1 MKYVNFK
8 VKFNNCTFAGMKK
21 TTIWILGIVMALSFA
36 SLLYLQV
43 LYIEEMVS
51 SRRAQFGEIVQ
62 RCLNQAARNQEL
74 GETKRYLD
82 KDVAATNRK
91 SIDDSIQIHK
101 DNASDI
107 IQHSHQQTVTTKDGT
122 VISTFELKTVTTRP
136 TQGMVLKKRGKN
148 SISDASQSLREIVKN
163 RYVYQKALLDEV
175 VYNILYTASDQPLE
189 DRINF
194 RQLDQDLKSE
204 FSNSGI
210 ELPYHFRVTTSDGK
224 EIYRCQ
230 DYEAKG
236 DDAVYTQVL
245 FRNDPSSKVGIV
257 KVHFPDLSSY
267 IFSSVRFVIPAL
279 IFTVVL
285 LITFIFTIVSVFRQK
300 KLSEMK
306 NDFIHHLT
314 HEFKTPISTI
324 SLAAQMLNDES
335 VAKSP
340 MMLQHTTKII
350 NDETKR
356 LRMQVEKVLQ
366 MSLFDRGPAQLKKEE
381 LDVDALIA
389 GVIDTFNLKVS
400 QFGGSIISKLESE
413 DPIVEAD
420 KMHLTNVIF
429 NLMDNAVKYR
439 REDVDLQLEIRTY
452 NEKDKVVIVIQ
463 DNGIGIKKED
473 VKRIFEK
480 FYRVQNGNLHNVKG
494 FGLGLAYVKKIITDH
509 KGDIRAES
517 ELGRG
522 TKFIITLPTIKN

>member
-1 MKYVNFK
+1 MKQK
-8 VKFNNCTFAGMKK
+8 
-21 TTIWILGIVMALSFA
+21 TIWILGVIMALTFA

-43 LYIEEMVS
+43 HYIQEMTS
-51 SRRAQFGEIVQ
+51 SRRAQFGEMVQ
-62 RCLNQAARNQEL
+62 RCLNEAAKNQEL
-74 GETKRYLD
+74 SETMRYLN
-82 KDVAATNRK
+82 KDVAETK
-91 SIDDSIQIHK
+91 QQSQDDSIQIHK

-107 IQHSHQQTVTTKDGT
+107 IQHTHQQTVTAKDGT
-122 VISTFELKTVTTRP
+122 VYSTFELRTVTTRP
-136 TQGMVLKKRGKN
+136 NNPSIGLKKRGKT
-148 SISDASQSLREIVKN
+148 SISDASQSLREIVKE

-175 VYNILYTASDQPLE
+175 VYNILYTASDKPLE

-194 RQLDQDLKSE
+194 KQLDQDLKSE

-210 ELPYHFRVTTSDGK
+210 DLPYHFRVTTSDGQ
-224 EIYRCQ
+224 EIYRCP
-230 DYEAKG
+230 DYEAEG
-236 DDAVYTQVL
+236 DDQVYTQVL
-245 FRNDPSSKVGIV
+245 FRNDPSSKMGIL
-257 KVHFPDLSSY
+257 KVHFPNLSSY
-267 IFSSVRFVIPAL
+267 VFSAVRYVIPAL
-279 IFTVVL
+279 IFTGVL
-285 LITFIFTIVSVFRQK
+285 LITFIFTIWQLFRQK

-335 VAKSP
+335 VTKSP
-340 MMLQHTTKII
+340 AMLQHTTKII

-366 MSLFDRGPAQLKKEE
+366 MSLFDRGPAQLKKDE

-389 GVIDTFNLKVS
+389 SVVDTFNLKVG
-400 QFGGSIISKLESE
+400 QFGGEITTQLETE
-413 DPIVEAD
+413 DPIIEGD
-420 KMHLTNVIF
+420 HMHLTNVIF

-439 REDVDLQLEIRTY
+439 REEEPLHLTVRTW
-452 NEKDKVVIVIQ
+452 NEDDKVCISIA

-509 KGDIRAES
+509 KGTITAES
-517 ELGRG
+517 EFGKG
-522 TKFIITLPTIKN
+522 TKFIITLPTIK